1 LFQNTVDRD
10 KKIPLYIQIAEYW
23 KSMIIG
29 NVLKPE
35 GQLPTEKELIKLHNV
50 SGITIKQAIRE
61 LVNEGLL
68 VTIQGKGTFVN
79 SVKHQWELTKLNS
92 FSEDMRS
99 RGFIPGAKIIK
110 KEICKG
116 SVEQL
121 GLTSND
127 SLSIRVERLRL
138 ANNKPMA
145 IEVLQME
152 YNLFSSIYDDIEDDV
167 SIYELMEN
175 KQGIKLAYAT
185 EFLEAAL
192 PNKHEQ
198 ELLKINSNI
207 AVLKLERIS
216 FLKDGKPAEYTLSA
230 YRGDKYRFKI
240 LLKR

>member
-1 LFQNTVDRD
+1 VDRD
-10 KKIPLYIQIAEYW
+10 KKIPLYIQVVEYW
-23 KSMIIG
+23 KSIIND
-29 NVLKPE
+29 NVIKPE
-35 GQLPTEKELIKLHNV
+35 DQLPSENELIKLHNV
-50 SGITIKQAIRE
+50 SRITIKRAIRE

-68 VTIQGKGTFVN
+68 LTVQGKGTFVN
-79 SVKHQWELTKLNS
+79 SAKYQWELKKLSS
-92 FSEDMRS
+92 FSEDMKS

-127 SLSIRVERLRL
+127 ALSIRVERLRL

-152 YNLFSSIYDDIEDDV
+152 YGLFGSIYDDIKDDV

-192 PNKHEQ
+192 PNKYEQ
-198 ELLKINSNI
+198 ELLKINSSI

-216 FLKDGKPAEYTLSA
+216 FLKDGKPIEYTLSV
-230 YRGDKYRFKI
+230 YRGDKYRFKV
-240 LLKR
+240 LLER

>member
-1 LFQNTVDRD
+1 VGRD
-10 KKIPLYIQIAEYW
+10 KKIPLYIQVAEYW
-23 KSMIIG
+23 KSII
-29 NVLKPE
+29 NDNILKRE
-35 GQLPTEKELIKLHNV
+35 DQLPTENELIKLHNV
-50 SGITIKQAIRE
+50 SRITIKRAIRE

-68 VTIQGKGTFVN
+68 ITVQGKGTFIN
-79 SVKHQWELTKLNS
+79 SVKYQWELKKLSS

-121 GLTSND
+121 GLTSSD
-127 SLSIRVERLRL
+127 ALSIRVERLRL
-138 ANNKPMA
+138 ANNEPIA

-152 YNLFSSIYDDIEDDV
+152 YGLFDSIYDDIKDDV

-175 KQGIKLAYAT
+175 KKGIKLAYAT

-192 PNKHEQ
+192 PNEYEQ
-198 ELLKINSNI
+198 ELLKINSSI

-216 FLKDGKPAEYTLSA
+216 FLKDGRPVEYTLSV
-230 YRGDKYRFKI
+230 YRGDKYRFKV
-240 LLKR
+240 LLER